1 MDCVGVSIK
10 KKKTPEG
17 KEVVPPPSNVNVG
30 RMFCYVQF
38 ASVDDSLIGVSQF
51 GNAAGMRISFAKDNL
66 DILKKNC
73 IEKKL
78 PLIMGEQV
86 AE

>member
-1 MDCVGVSIK
+1 MSVVDCVGVAVRK
-10 KKKTPEG
+10 KKVKEG
-17 KEVVPPPSNVNVG
+17 EAPQPVGPG

-38 ASVDDSLIGVSQF
+38 GSVDDGLVGLSQF
-51 GNAAGMRISFAKDNL
+51 GNSAGMRISFAKDNL
-66 DILKKNC
+66 DSLKANC

-78 PLIMGEQV
+78 PLVMGDEV